1 MRILFI
7 AKRRYTNKD
16 ALTERFGRVYQLP
29 LNWAGSGHQVEL
41 ALLDYHSLKQ
51 ASTNEHGFPAR
62 SLPVLDPRFPLRIH
76 AATSGFRPDVVVAS
90 GDCFVGLA
98 GLHLARRASAC
109 FVFDVYDD
117 YSSFGSYRAF
127 LGWNALGF
135 LIDRADLVLYA
146 SRLLASR
153 HAARSRWTL
162 APNGVDPAAFRPSPM
177 AEARSRAG
185 LHGAGQKLVGY
196 FGSMEADRGVDDL
209 IAATGLLHASDPDV
223 RLLLCGTLRAGM
235 QPLPQWVEYRG
246 VVPHSAIPDY
256 LNACNVVALPYRR
269 SQVMDMGASCKI
281 AEYLLCERPLVA
293 TDTPNFVGN
302 FPMQAAEL
310 GPALCKAGDPA
321 DLARA
326 LSYQFDRGLIAAP
339 PIELTWQAI
348 AKSVL
353 AELELDVGSGQ
364 RSLQ

>member
-1 MRILFI
+1 LRILFL

-29 LNWAGSGHQVEL
+29 LNWAGSGHQVQL
-41 ALLDYHSLKQ
+41 ALLDYRSLAK
-51 ASTNEHGFPAR
+51 ASSREQGFPAI
-62 SLPVLDPRFPLRIH
+62 SLPVLDPRSLRELH
-76 AATSGFRPDVVVAS
+76 AVTADFQPDVIVAS
-90 GDCFVGLA
+90 GDCFIGLA
-98 GLHLARRASAC
+98 GLHLARRASAR

-117 YSSFGSYRAF
+117 YSSFGSYRVF
-127 LGWNALGF
+127 LGWNAMGF
-135 LIDRADLVLYA
+135 LMERADLVLYA

-153 HAARSRWTL
+153 HSRRSRWTL
-162 APNGVDPAAFRPSPM
+162 APNGVDPAVFHPGPM
-177 AEARSRAG
+177 ADARSSSG

-209 IAATGLLHASDPDV
+209 IAATGRLHASDPEV

-235 QPLPQWVEYRG
+235 QPLPPWVEYRG
-246 VVPHSAIPDY
+246 VVSHSAIPDY

-302 FPMQAAEL
+302 FPRQAAEI

-326 LSYQFDRGLIAAP
+326 LSYQFDHGVVASP
-339 PIELTWQAI
+339 PIELTWQAV
-348 AKSVL
+348 AKSVV
-353 AELELDVGSGQ
+353 AELEPDEVSGQ